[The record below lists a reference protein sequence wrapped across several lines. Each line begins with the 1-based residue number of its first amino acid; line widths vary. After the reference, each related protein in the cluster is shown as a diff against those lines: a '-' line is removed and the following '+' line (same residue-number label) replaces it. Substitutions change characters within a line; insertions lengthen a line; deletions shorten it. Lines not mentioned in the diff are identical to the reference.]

1 MLHDSSFELTIGA
14 RIRVCLVLVLEQY
27 IQHLNYPTRNF
38 LILVKVDE
46 EVF

>member
-1 MLHDSSFELTIGA
+1 MLHEISFELTIRA

-27 IQHLNYPTRNF
+27 IQHLNYPTRDF
-38 LILVKVDE
+38 FILVKVDE